1 VLPPLLERLRALWAA
16 HGTKIMG
23 SLAFLINGADLLL
36 IEILDVVP
44 AHSRP
49 WVRLAVMALDYCIV
63 QRSRRISRDVG
74 IIS

>member
-1 VLPPLLERLRALWAA
+1 
-16 HGTKIMG
+16 MG

-63 QRSRRISRDVG
+63 QRSRRLTYDPGKIA
-74 IIS
+74 